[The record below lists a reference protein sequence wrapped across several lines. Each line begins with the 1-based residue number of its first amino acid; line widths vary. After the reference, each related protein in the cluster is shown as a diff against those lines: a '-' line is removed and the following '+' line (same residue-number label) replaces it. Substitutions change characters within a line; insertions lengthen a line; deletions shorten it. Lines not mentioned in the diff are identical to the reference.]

1 MCIRDRP
8 TSDTRVLNKGTA
20 YQTDLGMCGVYNS
33 VIGMNGENSLKKFLK
48 DTSAQR
54 HFPADGEATIS
65 GLLVQGDYK
74 TGLAKKAEQIIL
86 GGSLQE
92 RS

>member
-1 MCIRDRP
+1 MCIRD
-8 TSDTRVLNKGTA
+8 SKGTA

-33 VIGMNGENSLKKFLK
+33 VIGMNEENSLKKFLK

-65 GLLVQGDYK
+65 GLLVQGDNE

-86 GGSLQE
+86 GGCLQE